1 MYRVVLA
8 SVSLIALAVSAS
20 AADVRVR
27 RPAPASAPALI
38 APVYNWNGFYVGG
51 HIGWGDSTLGNDESG
66 DGFLGGLQTGYNYQ
80 INQLVF
86 GVEGEISWTD
96 MGRSATV
103 GAISSTDIDWIAT
116 IAGRLGYAF
125 GNALV
130 YGKVGVAFL
139 DWSSDVAV
147 RGLGVSTGNT
157 ETGWVIGAGLEYG
170 FTPNWSAKIEY
181 NFMSFELDRTGFV
194 NSAFDRD
201 LDVHLF
207 KLGINYRFGWPVA
220 PVAGRY

>member
-1 MYRVVLA
+1 M
-8 SVSLIALAVSAS
+8 SAVTSDGATARSATTR
-20 AADVRVR
+20 AR
-27 RPAPASAPALI
+27 
-38 APVYNWNGFYVGG
+38 
-51 HIGWGDSTLGNDESG
+51 DE
-66 DGFLGGLQTGYNYQ
+66 FLGGLQTGYNYQ

-147 RGLGVSTGNT
+147 
-157 ETGWVIGAGLEYG
+157 
-170 FTPNWSAKIEY
+170 
-181 NFMSFELDRTGFV
+181 
-194 NSAFDRD
+194 
-201 LDVHLF
+201 
-207 KLGINYRFGWPVA
+207 
-220 PVAGRY
+220 AGRSASAPATPRQAG